1 MKQPILSEY
10 VRSCQTPETLRALG
24 YITPTAIPSV
34 FPPSDPAPKRKKPT
48 KTEARYLQLLNARE
62 LAGEISDILF
72 HPCNLYMQNGHRY
85 TPDFK
90 YRMNGNIYMVEVK
103 GSYKLQSYQ
112 RARLAYDQTRIEW
125 PMFSWV
131 WAVWDK
137 VEWIET

>member
-1 MKQPILSEY
+1 MWPTMSDAVKRL
-10 VRSCQTPETLRALG
+10 QTPDTLRAFG
-24 YITPTAIPSV
+24 FIAPPDITTPAV
-34 FPPSDPAPKRKKPT
+34 KSDPAPKVKKMT
-48 KTEARYLQLLNARE
+48 KTEAKYLLVLQARE

-90 YRMNGNIYMVEVK
+90 YRRDGKVFMVETK
-103 GSYKLQSYQ
+103 GSYKLPTYQ
-112 RARLAYDQTRIEW
+112 RSRLAYDQTRIEW